1 MLRARTHHTTILIMR
16 ATIDHIAVVRVDLER
31 SLHFLR
37 DLLGFEMVSPEGHD
51 GGPLDRMAN
60 IDGLLELNEIG
71 TGRQDELS
79 YDWDQARS

>member
-16 ATIDHIAVVRVDLER
+16 ATIDHIAVVRAGHGAVATL
-31 SLHFLR
+31 FR